1 MNNFDQAIKVILA
14 HEGGFVNN
22 RSDPGGATNFGIS
35 LRFLRVEGIVLD
47 LDGDG
52 DMDADDMRAL
62 TKDKAIALYKERF
75 WDRYGY
81 SRIPDISLATK
92 VFDLCVVSGSNQAHK
107 CLQRALRSCGW
118 LIKDDGDYGPKTQQ
132 SLVSTPAFPVLAALR
147 SEAAGFFR
155 LLVAVK
161 PNLQEFENGWLR
173 RAYS

>member
-1 MNNFDQAIKVILA
+1 MSFDQAIAVVLK

-22 RSDPGGATNFGIS
+22 LNDPGEATNFGIS

-75 WDRYGY
+75 WDRYKY
-81 SRIPDISLATK
+81 DRIPDQALATK
-92 VFDLCVVSGSNQAHK
+92 VFDMCVVSGSNQAHR
-107 CLQRALRSCGW
+107 CLQRALRACGW
-118 LIKDDGDYGPKTQQ
+118 VIKDDGDYGPKTQQ
-132 SLVSTPAFPVLAALR
+132 CLVSTPSFPILTAFR
-147 SEAAGFFR
+147 SEAASFFR
-155 LLVAVK
+155 MLVTIK
-161 PNLQEFENGWLR
+161 PNLREFENGWLR